1 MKKMLPNLFTLG
13 NLLSGF
19 VAILLISKQQFE
31 ISVLLI
37 TVGLV
42 CDFLDGYCAR
52 ILDATSA
59 LGKEL
64 DSLADLITFGVAP
77 ATLAYFV
84 SLHEIHIFGVA
95 CCLFYVCCS
104 AIRLARFNVEQ
115 SHMTVFVGMP
125 TPISAVLCIL
135 LAIYVYP
142 LVAMVGMILIGILMV
157 SPFCFPS
164 LKKVKSEA
172 VEDF

>member
-19 VAILLISKQQFE
+19 VAILLISKEQFE

-37 TVGLV
+37 VVGLV

-52 ILDATSA
+52 ILDATSEF
-59 LGKEL
+59 GKEL

-77 ATLAYFV
+77 ATLAYVV
-84 SLHEIHIFGVA
+84 SLHEVHVFGAA

-104 AIRLARFNVEQ
+104 ALRLARFNVEQ

-125 TPISAVLCIL
+125 TPVAAVLSIL
-135 LAIYVYP
+135 LAVYLHP
-142 LVAMVGMILIGILMV
+142 LVAMLGIVLIGILMV

-172 VEDF
+172 VEDC

>member
-19 VAILLISKQQFE
+19 AAILLISQEQFE

-37 TVGLV
+37 VVGLV

-52 ILDATSA
+52 ILHATSEF
-59 LGKEL
+59 GKEL

-77 ATLAYFV
+77 AIFAYVV
-84 SLHEIHIFGVA
+84 SLHEIHVVGAV

-104 AIRLARFNVEQ
+104 ALRLARFNVRQ

-125 TPISAVLCIL
+125 TPVAAVLSIL
-135 LAIYVYP
+135 LTIYVYP
-142 LVAMVGMILIGILMV
+142 LVAMVGIVLIGILMV
-157 SPFCFPS
+157 SPFYFPS

-172 VEDF
+172 MEDC